1 MKKLKTVTFT
11 GIDEMTDIER
21 LVDIQNRY
29 PYAEFGLLMSMNW
42 AENGNRY
49 PNPDILDRLCGRGL
63 HLSLHLCGRLS
74 RKSFIGNWSDLSE
87 ICQVNEEKVEMFD
100 RIQLNVAHQSVDGL
114 IKTDGCPFDVK
125 QFIIQQRSA
134 DDCELYKLNEGN
146 ELTAMLCDMSGGRGL
161 FDIAFLPYVGEKGK
175 MVGYAGGLDEDNV
188 VFRLYQIE
196 ESEPENDYWVDME
209 SSLRRNEKDLFDLDT
224 VERILEKIDKWVK
237 NYG

>member
-29 PYAEFGLLMSMNW
+29 PYAEFGVLMSMNW

-49 PNPDILDRLCGRGL
+49 PSPDILDKLCGHCL

-74 RKSFIGNWSDLSE
+74 RESFKGNWSDLLE
-87 ICQVNEEKVEMFD
+87 ICQVNEEKVGMFD
-100 RIQLNVAHQSVDGL
+100 RIQLNVAHQCVDGL

-125 QFIIQQRSA
+125 QFIIQQRSPE
-134 DDCELYKLNEGN
+134 DCELYRINEEN
-146 ELTAMLCDMSGGRGL
+146 PLTSMLCDMSGGRGV
-161 FDIAFLPYVGEKGK
+161 FDIVFLPYVGEKGK
-175 MVGYAGGLDEDNV
+175 MVGYAGGLDEDNI

-196 ESEPENDYWVDME
+196 ESEPENDYWIDME